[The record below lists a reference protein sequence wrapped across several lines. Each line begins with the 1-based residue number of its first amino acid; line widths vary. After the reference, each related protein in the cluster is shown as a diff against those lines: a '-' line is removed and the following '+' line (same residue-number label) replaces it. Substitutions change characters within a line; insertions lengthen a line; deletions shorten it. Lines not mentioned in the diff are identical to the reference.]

1 MALNEI
7 YAEADNL
14 DYVVPAS
21 TVSGD
26 FVVLG
31 GVAASTNATGI
42 VGVAQTTGRAGLDGS
57 TLYATLAHK
66 GVFTG
71 TTTDTAAI
79 TVGTPLY
86 LASAAKRGTALTA
99 TATSNYFVGYAA
111 RAKGATTGTQT
122 IYVRINN

>member
-14 DYVVPAS
+14 DYVVPTN

-31 GVAASTNATGI
+31 GVAQSTSATGI
-42 VGVAQTTGRAGLDGS
+42 VGVAQTTARAGLDGS
-57 TLYATLAHK
+57 TLYATLSHK

-79 TVGTPLY
+79 AVGAPIY
-86 LASAAKRGTALTA
+86 LASGARRGTALTA
-99 TATSNYFVGYAA
+99 TNTTNYFVGYAA